1 MGEQI
6 KLTSL
11 DALESLRASMIVFLT
26 RARRSLDQANDEVRQ
41 TRQWLQHDRRVYW
54 EEQLRKRRRMLDQ
67 VQGELM
73 SARMSEFIE
82 SPVVQQQAVRKARLA
97 VEEAEEKLRR
107 VKRWT
112 QNFDS
117 TVDPLTKRLEGLRH
131 ELDHQL
137 PKALVYLVQ
146 TQRTLEGYTASNPTD
161 MGAVSIPEPEAPQ

>member
-1 MGEQI
+1 MGEQV

-26 RARRSLDQANDEVRQ
+26 RARRSLDQVNDEVRQ

-107 VKRWT
+107 VKRWA
-112 QNFDS
+112 QSFDS
-117 TVDPLTKRLEGLRH
+117 TVDPLAKRLEGLRH

-137 PKALVYLVQ
+137 PKAITFLVQ
-146 TQRTLEGYTASNPTD
+146 TQRTLEGYTASSPTD
-161 MGAVSIPEPEAPQ
+161 MGTVSIPEPETPP

>member
-26 RARRSLDQANDEVRQ
+26 RARRSLDQVNDEVRQ
-41 TRQWLQHDRRVYW
+41 TRQWLQHDRRTYW
-54 EEQLRKRRRMLDQ
+54 EEQLRKRRRLLDQ

-73 SARMSEFIE
+73 SARMSEFID

-117 TVDPLTKRLEGLRH
+117 TVDPMVKRLESLRH

-146 TQRTLEGYTASNPTD
+146 TQRTLEGYTASSPADPGPIT
-161 MGAVSIPEPEAPQ
+161 IPEPETPP